1 MSAKLLTG
9 VILGAA
15 AGMAL
20 GVLYAPGKG
29 SDTRKKIS
37 KKGGEWTDD
46 VKNKFNELG
55 EAISEKFDN
64 IKDDAG
70 SMMQKGKGYMD
81 KAKGTAETMAA
92 DLK

>member
-9 VILGAA
+9 VLLGAA
-15 AGMAL
+15 AGLAL
-20 GVLYAPGKG
+20 GVLYAPEKG
-29 SDTRKKIS
+29 SETRKKIS
-37 KKGGEWTDD
+37 KKRGEWTDD

-55 EAISEKFDN
+55 EAISERFEN
-64 IKDDAG
+64 VKDEAG
-70 SMMQKGKGYMD
+70 SLMQKGKGYMD